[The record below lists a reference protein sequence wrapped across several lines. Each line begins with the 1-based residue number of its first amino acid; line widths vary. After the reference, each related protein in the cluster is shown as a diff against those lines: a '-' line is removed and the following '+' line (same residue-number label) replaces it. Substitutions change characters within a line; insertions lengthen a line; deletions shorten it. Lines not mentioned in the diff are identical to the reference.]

1 MPLQVSSRAVVVIC
15 THLVLSVLLLV
26 LISSSSSLV
35 GVVNS
40 FTLSSS
46 SLSLS
51 SSTST
56 SSRSLTIILAAASN
70 TASSIPS
77 STDNRDK
84 QAIDSTKKAIDKPR
98 NSNFPLIELEFPPL
112 QSLNKLGDGSLRS
125 TIEVDD
131 ANLKFVSKLLKSL
144 SLDVINPFKSSIQK
158 VTLVISS
165 SSTNSFRT
173 KAQKI
178 ATKGIDVI
186 DSSAVVQEENTGM
199 VYIFISPSSRGDYMM
214 AQQLATNN
222 ANICKSSVVIVNGFA
237 KGPNSISGLA
247 TMSYYLK
254 PLTYNSQ
261 IAGYLIR
268 SYPSLWT
275 VLDSSGGGG
284 VKAAKVLTTYTDQDI
299 LVQGTNTPD
308 LRASGKLVQKSVDER
323 AIAARSSQR

>member
-46 SLSLS
+46 SLSVS

-56 SSRSLTIILAAASN
+56 SSSSSPRRVVLAASN

-98 NSNFPLIELEFPPL
+98 NSNFPLIELEFPPI

-125 TIEVDD
+125 TIEVDN
-131 ANLKFVSKLLKSL
+131 ANLKFYLM
-144 SLDVINPFKSSIQK
+144 DVLNPFKSSIQK
-158 VTLVISS
+158 YTCISS

-186 DSSAVVQEENTGM
+186 DSSAVAQEEDNNGATVGM

-214 AQQLATNN
+214 AQQMAN
-222 ANICKSSVVIVNGFA
+222 ANICKSVVIVNGFA

-284 VKAAKVLTTYTDQDI
+284 VKAAKVLTTYTDKDI

-323 AIAARSSQR
+323 AIAARSQR

>member
-1 MPLQVSSRAVVVIC
+1 MLLQVSSRAVVVIY
-15 THLVLSVLLLV
+15 TYLVLSVLLLV
-26 LISSSSSLV
+26 LISSSSSSSLV

-40 FTLSSS
+40 FTLSST
-46 SLSLS
+46 S
-51 SSTST
+51 SSSP
-56 SSRSLTIILAAASN
+56 RSLIILAASN

-77 STDNRDK
+77 SIDNRDK
-84 QAIDSTKKAIDKPR
+84 QAIDSTKKAIDKPS
-98 NSNFPLIELEFPPL
+98 NTNFPLIELEFPPL

-131 ANLKFVSKLLKSL
+131 ANLKFVSKLLKSI
-144 SLDVINPFKSSIQK
+144 SLDVLNPFKSSIKK

-214 AQQLATNN
+214 AQQLATANN

-275 VLDSSGGGG
+275 VLDSSSG
-284 VKAAKVLTTYTDQDI
+284 VKAAKVLTTYTDKDI

-323 AIAARSSQR
+323 AIAARSQR

>member
-1 MPLQVSSRAVVVIC
+1 MPLQVSARAVVVIC

-46 SLSLS
+46 SLSVS

-56 SSRSLTIILAAASN
+56 SSSRRTILAASN
-70 TASSIPS
+70 TASIPS

-131 ANLKFVSKLLKSL
+131 ANLKFVSKLVKSL

-158 VTLVISS
+158 ITLVISS

-186 DSSAVVQEENTGM
+186 DSSAVVQEENAVGM

-214 AQQLATNN
+214 AQQLAANN

-284 VKAAKVLTTYTDQDI
+284 VKAAKVLTTYTDKDI

-323 AIAARSSQR
+323 AIAARSQR

>member
-1 MPLQVSSRAVVVIC
+1 MSLQVTRAVVIY
-15 THLVLSVLLLV
+15 TYLLSVLLLLLV
-26 LISSSSSLV
+26 FISSSSLPL
-35 GVVNS
+35 VVNS

-46 SLSLS
+46 SFSVSSSSSLS
-51 SSTST
+51 VSS
-56 SSRSLTIILAAASN
+56 SSSSLLVLAAAN
-70 TASSIPS
+70 TAASIPS
-77 STDNRDK
+77 STDIRDK
-84 QAIDSTKKAIDKPR
+84 QAIDSTKKAIERPR
-98 NSNFPLIELEFPPL
+98 NTNFPLIELEFPPL

-125 TIEVDD
+125 AIEVDD
-131 ANLKFVSKLLKSL
+131 ANLKFVSKLIKSI
-144 SLDVINPFKSSIQK
+144 SFDVLNPFSAIKK

-178 ATKGIDVI
+178 AGKGIDVI
-186 DSSAVVQEENTGM
+186 DSSQVSDDNGNGGM

-214 AQQLATNN
+214 AQQLAKTNN
-222 ANICKSSVVIVNGFA
+222 NSCKGVVIVNGFA
-237 KGPNSISGLA
+237 KAPNSISGLA

-275 VLDSSGGGG
+275 VLDSSGPTS
-284 VKAAKVLTTYTDQDI
+284 KVLTTYTDTDI

-308 LRASGKLVQKSVDER
+308 LRSSGKLVQKSVDER
-323 AIAARSSQR
+323 AIAARNR